1 MGFFRNK
8 EIVRIIFINII
19 VTLVA
24 VIIAFLLGAVDLSL
38 LIILFGALLT
48 AVYLFN
54 DYKRYKR
61 ISDLSQ
67 EIDEVLH
74 SNETIDFTTY
84 EEGELA
90 ILSSEIHKM
99 TIRLREQK
107 ETLQQDKV
115 YLADSIADISHQL
128 RTPLTSMN
136 LITSLLSK
144 PELSLGERRELV
156 SELSGLLGRIDWLV
170 ASLLKISRLDAGT
183 VEFKREPVRLKALI
197 KRASEPIAVAMDLRE
212 QRLIIDIE
220 EEAGYLGDI
229 LWSSEALGN
238 IIKNSVEHTPPGG
251 EIYIKGSE
259 NTIYTEIVVEDN
271 GKGIDPEDIP
281 HLFERFYRGKNSSSN
296 SIGIGLAL
304 ARMIVTEQNG
314 TIKVENRRE
323 GGARFIVRF
332 YKGAV

>member
-1 MGFFRNK
+1 MGLFRNK
-8 EIVRIIFINII
+8 EIVRILFINIAI
-19 VTLVA
+19 TFVAA
-24 VIIAFLLGAVDLSL
+24 VIGFFLRGGLFSILIVAFSSIIIAVN
-38 LIILFGALLT
+38 
-48 AVYLFN
+48 LFN
-54 DYKRYKR
+54 DYKRYRR
-61 ISDLSQ
+61 ISELGQ
-67 EIDEVLH
+67 EIDGVLH
-74 SNETIDFTTY
+74 GKENIDFTSY

-90 ILSSEIHKM
+90 ILSSEIQKM
-99 TIRLREQK
+99 TIRLREQR
-107 ETLQQDKV
+107 EALQQDKL

-144 PELSLGERRELV
+144 SELSLKERRELV

-183 VEFKREPVRLKALI
+183 VEFKREKVKLKDLI
-197 KRASEPIAVAMDLRE
+197 KRSSEPIAVAMDLRE
-212 QRLIIDIE
+212 QRLIIDIQ
-220 EEAGYLGDI
+220 EEAEYLGDI
-229 LWSSEALGN
+229 HWSSEALGN
-238 IIKNSVEHTPPGG
+238 IIKNSVEHTPSGG

-259 NTIYTEIVVEDN
+259 NTIYTEIIIEDN

-281 HLFERFYRGKNSSSN
+281 HLFERFYRGKNSSPN

-323 GGARFIVRF
+323 GGARFIIRF
-332 YKGAV
+332 YKGII